1 MHWIVALARL
11 GLLAAPL
18 AAASCGGGS
27 GGGGGGAPPP
37 APPPNSSPTAAEA
50 ARFLTQAS
58 FGPNDASIDALA
70 SSSFDTWIT
79 QQINAPPPAETH
91 LEYLDAA
98 LARAQSSNP
107 PGFFAPLH
115 FYQSWWRQA
124 LTEDGQLRQRVAF
137 AYSQI
142 FVVSLNDA
150 MIGGGPPG
158 IRGAGA
164 YYDML
169 LENAFGNYRTLI
181 ERITLHPVMG
191 TYLTHIGNQAED
203 PAGTRTPD
211 ENYAREIMQLM
222 SIGLFELNIDGSIR
236 RDAQGDPIPTYTQAD
251 IANLARVFTGFS
263 WYNPAPSSSTFFG
276 GSMHADAFVRPMLP
290 YPQFHSTSAKSFL
303 GVTIPATPSATQQT
317 MASEL
322 GTALDAIANHPNVG
336 PFISTRL
343 IQQLV
348 TSNPSPAYVGRVARV
363 FNNNGQNVR
372 GDMGAV
378 VRAILLDP
386 EARDMANTTSQTFG
400 KLREP
405 SIRMT
410 NFLRAFRATSA
421 SGLWT
426 IQNTSSNQSLAQ
438 SPLNSPSV
446 FNFWRP
452 GFVPPGTTQAGS
464 RGMWAPEFQA
474 ADEVTVASYV
484 NAMNNAINDGFGA
497 PTAGAPNVRPSYAAE
512 LAIAGNADALV
523 DRMNRLLF
531 YGAMPSTL
539 RARIVE
545 AAASIA
551 IPSGA
556 GVTQAQ
562 IDAALLARV
571 RTAVLLS
578 VASPDFLIQR

>member
-1 MHWIVALARL
+1 M
-11 GLLAAPL
+11 
-18 AAASCGGGS
+18 
-27 GGGGGGAPPP
+27 
-37 APPPNSSPTAAEA
+37 
-50 ARFLTQAS
+50 
-58 FGPNDASIDALA
+58 
-70 SSSFDTWIT
+70 
-79 QQINAPPPAETH
+79 
-91 LEYLDAA
+91 
-98 LARAQSSNP
+98 
-107 PGFFAPLH
+107 H

-124 LTEDGQLRQRVAF
+124 LSEDGQLRQRVAF

-150 MIGGGPPG
+150 TIGGGPPG

-169 LENAFGNYRTLI
+169 LESAFGNYRTLI

-222 SIGLFELNIDGSIR
+222 SIGLFELNIDGTIR
-236 RDAQGDPIPTYTQAD
+236 RNAQGDPIATYTQAD
-251 IANLARVFTGFS
+251 ISNLARVFTGFS
-263 WYNPAPSSSTFFG
+263 WYNPSPSNLSFSFG
-276 GSMHADAFVRPMLP
+276 GSMHADSFVRPMLF
-290 YPQFHSTSAKSFL
+290 YPQFHSTSAKTFL
-303 GVTIPATPSATQQT
+303 GVTIPATPSATQQSMT
-317 MASEL
+317 DEL
-322 GTALDAIANHPNVG
+322 RTALDAIANHPNVG

-386 EARDMANTTSQTFG
+386 EARDMANTTSPTFG

-405 SIRMT
+405 AIRMT

-426 IQNTSSNQSLAQ
+426 IQNTSSSQSLGQ

-452 GFVPPGTTQAGS
+452 GFIPPGTTQAGS

-484 NAMNNAINDGFGA
+484 NTMNNAINDGFGA
-497 PTAGAPNVRPSYAAE
+497 PTAGAPDVRPNFGRE
-512 LAIAGNADALV
+512 TVIASDADALV

-531 YGAMPSTL
+531 YGAMPSAL
-539 RARIVE
+539 RAQIVD
-545 AAASIA
+545 ATSSIA

-556 GVTQAQ
+556 GATQAQ